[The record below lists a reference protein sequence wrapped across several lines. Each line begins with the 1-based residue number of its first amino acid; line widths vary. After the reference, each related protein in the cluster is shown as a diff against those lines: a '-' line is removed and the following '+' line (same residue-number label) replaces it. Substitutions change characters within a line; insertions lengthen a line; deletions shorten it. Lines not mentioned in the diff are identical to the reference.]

1 MGGQPRPQQGSPG
14 KGMLPGG
21 AGGRKTARRRGSQP
35 GAGVYQG
42 GWERSWPDLEG
53 SSVGWEKGRETG
65 AIQPCSKKSG
75 ERKEKQAQTHTGW
88 LPAGQ
93 GSWYNKPGARL

>member
-1 MGGQPRPQQGSPG
+1 MGSQGPKKEAQA
-14 KGMLPGG
+14 KGRLPGG
-21 AGGRKTARRRGSQP
+21 AGQRKTAQHCGSQL

-53 SSVGWEKGRETG
+53 SSVGWEKGQETG
-65 AIQPCSKKSG
+65 AIQPCSKKSR

-93 GSWYNKPGARL
+93 GSWYNKPGARR